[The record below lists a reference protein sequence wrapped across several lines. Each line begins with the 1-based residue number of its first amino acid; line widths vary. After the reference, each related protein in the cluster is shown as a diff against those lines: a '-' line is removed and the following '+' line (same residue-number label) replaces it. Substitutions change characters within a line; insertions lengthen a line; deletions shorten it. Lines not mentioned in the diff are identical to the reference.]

1 MNEQKIALVTG
12 GTRGI
17 GRETAILLAKMNFN
31 VAICSRTQEDI
42 DTLIKDTKAMGSK
55 GVMGRKCDVSR
66 SSEVNAFVC
75 EVLNIYGRIDFLIN
89 NAGIAYVKKLIDTT
103 EEEWDRT
110 LDINLKGIFLFCKA
124 IVPHMM
130 TNNFGVIINVSSG
143 AGRIGFENIS
153 AYCASKF
160 GIIGL
165 TESLGWEVT
174 NSNIRVMTICPGEVA
189 TRMQRDVDPHY
200 FESNKHKIL
209 RAETVAQKIIDM
221 MVDDK
226 KYRNG
231 DSVDLPN

>member
-12 GTRGI
+12 GARGI
-17 GRETAILLAKMNFN
+17 GRETAILLAKMNFD

-110 LDINLKGIFLFCKA
+110 LD
-124 IVPHMM
+124 
-130 TNNFGVIINVSSG
+130 
-143 AGRIGFENIS
+143 
-153 AYCASKF
+153 
-160 GIIGL
+160 
-165 TESLGWEVT
+165 
-174 NSNIRVMTICPGEVA
+174 
-189 TRMQRDVDPHY
+189 
-200 FESNKHKIL
+200 
-209 RAETVAQKIIDM
+209 
-221 MVDDK
+221 
-226 KYRNG
+226 
-231 DSVDLPN
+231 